1 MIFKNRKH
9 YRNYQKRASRKKDGL
24 LKRYGNICFYCG
36 DEHSSLTVD
45 HYAPVSKGG
54 TNHYENLR
62 LACNKCNQEKDNLSP
77 EKFIEKMFKVLFEIS
92 DKNI

>member
-9 YRNYQKRASRKKDGL
+9 YTNYQKRASRKKDGL

-36 DEHSSLTVD
+36 SQNETLTVD
-45 HYAPVSKGG
+45 HYIPVSQGG

-62 LACNKCNQEKDNLSP
+62 LACINCNHSKDNKSP
-77 EKFIEKMFKVLFEIS
+77 EKFIEKMFKVLFKSS